1 MFMLKAPSI
10 TRQHNGRPYKAK
22 ILFQEPISYK
32 VNANLIF
39 IINVCIIFTQALES
53 NDVTDYNSRK
63 KGEKGDILKEKASEV
78 GATPELKTKS
88 FSSPFKS
95 SSTRLTKM
103 TSIPS
108 HAEFAATSVIRNK
121 GPPVSPTL
129 SSQIVPP
136 DGSTVTPK
144 SKKSSSTVTPPTK
157 SGPSNS
163 TAIDSLT
170 QKRIASDA
178 TMHATFEHAET
189 SYTTV
194 PPDITLSHRT
204 GSFHS
209 MVSVTAS
216 LRTVVS
222 ETVAESSD
230 VVHPSRLG
238 DFLTLSSEIRDTMK
252 LPSSVPPTVV
262 AYSSQLFSNIVSSSS
277 STSAMLSHTTSNSSR
292 VMSELTKSFPTLVV
306 GLQSTAVSG
315 RLMPTES
322 TSLAVE
328 STNFAFPFK
337 KIVTSSMKINQET
350 QNISIKAMPASNVA
364 PTVSENNH
372 TEVIVVETN
381 SVPTDSRARTEI
393 RWSTSLNASQF
404 HSKTINPDSNV
415 YMDLTS
421 SSEYPRTSYISKQYS
436 SESGLSDVKSSF
448 GIEATVKSRIS
459 PAPTSIDVERT
470 THATEAQPFSTR
482 SALYTPSLDG
492 QQVSSL
498 SQAQSAVLGPKITAI
513 IDSTAV
519 STTTSLLSTIPLY
532 DVINI
537 THATASVT
545 PKMHFS
551 HALTKESPLRSVNT
565 VITNRSSIVTVETTE
580 AKMERISTDVATA
593 VSHLTPVLTK
603 TPSYEVSRNQPQQ
616 NASLPFVWESSPILS
631 TAFGQKHLHG
641 TSASFLIPLNQSR
654 TSFSVINP
662 SPTSFFSTGRV
673 STKSTPLDSK
683 ISSRLRGTR
692 PSLIP
697 SMGSTVHKNSIISQ
711 SVALPD
717 KTFSSMYTDRLPRP
731 SVPVSASIE
740 QLTARASTILQ
751 SNSTSFLTAAS
762 VSKTKTVVGTSTSRV
777 MLTTATTRVTAATA
791 RTTAMTSS
799 KPVVTERTTPKERPV
814 TEPRTTSQQPVYI
827 GEPKIHTKLLAKYP
841 TALNI
846 EFHVSFPGL
855 SEAYKVQII
864 AQKYNGRIIAGK

>member
-10 TRQHNGRPYKAK
+10 ARQHNGRPYKAK
-22 ILFQEPISYK
+22 IPFQEPISYK

-39 IINVCIIFTQALES
+39 IINACIIFTQALES

-78 GATPELKTKS
+78 GATPGLKTNL
-88 FSSPFKS
+88 FSSPFKL

-108 HAEFAATSVIRNK
+108 HTEFAATSVIRNK
-121 GPPVSPTL
+121 GPVVSPTL

-157 SGPSNS
+157 NGPSNS
-163 TAIDSLT
+163 TAIGSST

-178 TMHATFEHAET
+178 TMHATFGRAET

-204 GSFHS
+204 SSFHS
-209 MVSVTAS
+209 MVSVTPS
-216 LRTVVS
+216 LRTVAS

-230 VVHPSRLG
+230 VVHPSKLG

-252 LPSSVPPTVV
+252 LPSSVPFTMVT
-262 AYSSQLFSNIVSSSS
+262 YSSQLSSNIVSSSS
-277 STSAMLSHTTSNSSR
+277 STSAVLSHTASNSSR

-337 KIVTSSMKINQET
+337 KIVTSSIKINQET
-350 QNISIKAMPASNVA
+350 QNTSIKAMPASNVA

-393 RWSTSLNASQF
+393 RWSTSLNASLF

-421 SSEYPRTSYISKQYS
+421 SSEYPRTSFISKQYS

-470 THATEAQPFSTR
+470 THATEAQSFSTR
-482 SALYTPSLDG
+482 SALHTPSLDG

-498 SQAQSAVLGPKITAI
+498 SQARSAVLGPKITAI
-513 IDSTAV
+513 INSTAA
-519 STTTSLLSTIPLY
+519 SSTTSLLSTVH

-537 THATASVT
+537 THATVSVT

-551 HALTKESPLRSVNT
+551 HALSKESPLRSVNT
-565 VITNRSSIVTVETTE
+565 VTTNRSSIVTVETTE
-580 AKMERISTDVATA
+580 AKMERISTDIATA

-603 TPSYEVSRNQPQQ
+603 TPSYEVSRSQPRQ

-631 TAFGQKHLHG
+631 TAFGQKHFHA
-641 TSASFLIPLNQSR
+641 TSASFFISLNQSR
-654 TSFSVINP
+654 TSVSVINP

-673 STKSTPLDSK
+673 STKSTPLDWK
-683 ISSRLRGTR
+683 ISSRLQATR
-692 PSLIP
+692 LSLFP
-697 SMGSTVHKNSIISQ
+697 SMGSTVRKNSIISQ

-762 VSKTKTVVGTSTSRV
+762 VSKTKTVVGTSSSRV
-777 MLTTATTRVTAATA
+777 MLTTASTRVTAATA

-799 KPVVTERTTPKERPV
+799 KPVITERTTPKERPV